1 MGGVHPW
8 VGLGWVGLG
17 RVGLGHKIFRLGWVG
32 MGRIQCQNILINV

>member
-17 RVGLGHKIFRLGWVG
+17 WVGLGHKIFRLGWVG